1 MDNDYTIAATIR
13 PEWTPIDTPIQLSD
27 ICILASREQEFL
39 CGYIASYEQFEYLYF
54 GSFDHRDKLFAVQIK
69 YNNQYYVRVLDKAP
83 EQEFAFRLYK
93 KARQN
98 EA

>member
-13 PEWTPIDTPIQLSD
+13 PEWTPIDKPIQLSD
-27 ICILASREQEFL
+27 ICILASRGQEFL
-39 CGYIASYEQFEYLYF
+39 CGYKLPYEQFEYLYF
-54 GSFDHRDKLFAVQIK
+54 GSFNRKDKLFAIQIK
-69 YNNQYYVRVLDKAP
+69 HNNQYYVRVLDKKP

-98 EA
+98 ES